1 MSLQIIGAVIS
12 SLIILWGF
20 VAIARNLFAFIT
32 HLLDVESQQHW
43 YNLPHGFSAAAWT
56 FSLFWLFLPYDNL
69 HISRTSN
76 QKLAFALYLL
86 AALAWLWTQRIN
98 FLNNLPADV
107 RKEGVCW
114 GKSLGWNGHMFL
126 TYLIQAVC
134 AAALGVIFL
143 LFGSQS
149 YLLLLMLIPLVIG
162 TAGVSLW
169 RLSLSETDSVTLPGR
184 LYSSIR
190 GGNKSATE

>member
-12 SLIILWGF
+12 SIIILWG
-20 VAIARNLFAFIT
+20 VIAIARNLFAFIT
-32 HLLDVESQQHW
+32 HFLDFESQEHW
-43 YNLPHGFSAAAWT
+43 FNLPHGFRAAAWT

-69 HISRTSN
+69 HIARASN
-76 QKLAFALYLL
+76 QKLAFVLYLL
-86 AALAWLWTQRIN
+86 AALAWLWTQRIS

-114 GKSLGWNGHMFL
+114 GKSLGWNGHLFI
-126 TYLIQAVC
+126 TYLIQAIC
-134 AAALGVIFL
+134 AASLGIIFL
-143 LFGSQS
+143 LFGAQS

-162 TAGVSLW
+162 TVGVGLW
-169 RLSLSETDSVTLPGR
+169 RLSLSETDTFALRDR

-190 GGNKSATE
+190 GGNKSAE